1 MQVKS
6 TILVVDGDVSMRTVI
21 RDLLTGRGYLVK
33 TVSDLDAAGVA
44 MADGEPDLALVAHG
58 LETGE
63 EGSFRLMTERAGL
76 SVPFILMV
84 DAAMDNPVDAALKSG
99 ALTYLKRPVDRSR
112 LMMAVSQGLAA
123 GQLMARVRE
132 REAELSRM
140 QAFLRRMTD
149 TGDGVSFIL
158 DENGVVIQCGDR
170 TGALPWLDAD
180 SARGK
185 TYLSLLPEPAV
196 ELHEGMLARA
206 GQTGQP
212 VRIEEH
218 KSGIVMET
226 VASPVIRDERLAGF
240 IVAQRDI
247 TARRRSEAGLAES
260 EKQYRSVFEGADEAI
275 LLVDRSNGLI
285 VAVNHAAAVSLGYGE
300 EEMLGTSVEGMVVH
314 PDKILNGL
322 RKGVERIAYEY
333 LRRKNGST
341 FPVEISLSY
350 FTNSGREVCILY
362 AQDVSRRK
370 IVEEALREG
379 ARLYRAVVEDQTELI
394 CRYSPD
400 GRLTFVNGAY
410 ARFFGED
417 EDDVVGRDCFAHFG
431 VDDRKKIMEWL
442 ERANPSEPVLDSEV
456 RQVRADG
463 SMRWIQWTSRA
474 VLNERRAV
482 VEIQA
487 VGRDITDRKDAEQAL
502 DAATMEKEQYR
513 LNLVATFK
521 SIPDAILTV
530 DSNLVVMAS
539 NSAAAT
545 LFAFDQ
551 GRMRGL
557 RLEDVVPGEGNP
569 CVSVL
574 KQVLRTDKP
583 VRGYEIE
590 LTTPALGERMVEIN
604 CSPLIGQDK
613 RHGGA
618 VLVVRDVSRVAD
630 LEKKLQQRHGFRGI
644 VGGSAA
650 MQDVYGLLEQLS
662 SLESIVLI
670 LGESGTGKELV
681 AEALHYGGVRA
692 GKPLIKVN
700 CSALSENL
708 LESELFGHVKGAFTG
723 AVRDKV
729 GRIQAAQGGTLFLDE
744 IGDISPLIQLKL
756 LRFLEQ
762 KEYERV
768 GDTKTLSADVRI
780 IAATNVDLREAVR
793 QGAFREDLYY
803 RLNVMPVH
811 LPPLRERQADI
822 PLLVEHFLAS
832 FSDQFG
838 KSFESVSEEV
848 LDLFMGYRWPGNVRE
863 LRHALEHAC
872 ILSPGKSVTLKHIRK
887 DLLEQ
892 AYAPHAYAAPP
903 ESFVSASSFSS
914 PPPVRGKP
922 GREDILAVLAE
933 CGGNKARAARQLGIH
948 RATLYRKLRSWGLD
962 H

>member
-1 MQVKS
+1 VNS
-6 TILVVDGDVSMRTVI
+6 TILVADGDVSMRTVI
-21 RDLLTGRGYLVK
+21 RDILAGRGYRVK
-33 TVSDLDAAGVA
+33 TVSDLEAAAVV
-44 MADGEPDLALVAHG
+44 MADGAPDLALVA
-58 LETGE
+58 LDP
-63 EGSFRLMTERAGL
+63 EGGDDAFCRATERAGL

-84 DAAMDNPVDAALKSG
+84 DAAMDDPVGAVLKSG

-112 LMMAVSQGLAA
+112 LMMVVSQGLAA
-123 GQLMARVRE
+123 GQLMTRLRE

-140 QAFLRRMTD
+140 RAFLRAMADSREGVFFVLD
-149 TGDGVSFIL
+149 GDGV
-158 DENGVVIQCGDR
+158 VVQCGNR
-170 TGALPWLDAD
+170 TGNLPWIEVGAAQGR
-180 SARGK
+180 S
-185 TYLSLLPEPAV
+185 YLSLLPETAV
-196 ELHEGMLARA
+196 ELHEGTMARA
-206 GQTGQP
+206 RDTGQP
-212 VRIEEH
+212 ARIEEH
-218 KSGIVMET
+218 KSGVVVET
-226 VASPVIRDERLAGF
+226 VVSPVLDDDRMAGF
-240 IVAQRDI
+240 IVVQRDI

-275 LLVDRSNGLI
+275 FLVDRSTGLI
-285 VAVNHAAAVSLGYGE
+285 VAANHAAAVSLGYGE
-300 EEMLGTSVEGMVVH
+300 EEMPGASVEDMAVR
-314 PDKILNGL
+314 PDKILSGL
-322 RKGVERIAYEY
+322 RKGAERIAYEY
-333 LRRKNGST
+333 FRRKDGST

-350 FTNSGREVCILY
+350 FTSSGREVGILY

-400 GRLTFVNGAY
+400 GKLTFVNGAY

-417 EDDVVGRDCFAHFG
+417 EDDVVGRDCFTHFG
-431 VDDRKKIMEWL
+431 ADDRQKLLEWL
-442 ERANPSEPVLDSEV
+442 KRANPSEPVLDSEV

-487 VGRDITDRKDAEQAL
+487 VGHDITDRKDAEQAL

-513 LNLVATFK
+513 LNLVSTFK

-530 DSNLVVMAS
+530 DSNLVIMAS
-539 NSAAAT
+539 NSAAAS
-545 LFAFDQ
+545 LFAFDR
-551 GRMRGL
+551 GRMRGFK
-557 RLEDVVPGEGNP
+557 LEDVVTGEGNP

-590 LTTPALGERMVEIN
+590 LATPALGERMVEIN
-604 CSPLIGQDK
+604 CSPLVGQDK

-644 VGGSAA
+644 VGGSPA

-670 LGESGTGKELV
+670 LGDSGTGKELV

-700 CSALSENL
+700 CSALSESL
-708 LESELFGHVKGAFTG
+708 LESELFGHVRGAFTG

-822 PLLVEHFLAS
+822 PLLVDHFLAA

-838 KSFESVSEEV
+838 KSFDAVSGEV

-887 DLLEQ
+887 DLIEQ
-892 AYAPHAYAAPP
+892 AAAQQACVPPLETSRSASPFFSPAPP
-903 ESFVSASSFSS
+903 
-914 PPPVRGKP
+914 RRKP

-948 RATLYRKLRSWGLD
+948 RATLYRKLKLWELEG
-962 H
+962 